1 MLFLYLLA
9 RFKKR
14 KKWLVAELAWMYIN
28 RAHKNSNITI
38 LETILM
44 LLWQYPTI
52 FKTSPYVMPKA
63 YSRPCQISIMMKH
76 IENLGIVRTVY
87 SGIFGDIQQY
97 LAGFRPIFRD
107 FQVYCGTLRHIKA
120 LLWQI
125 EQYLGRFRTLRNP
138 CIHNRAHTCIYSE
151 P

>member
-1 MLFLYLLA
+1 
-9 RFKKR
+9 
-14 KKWLVAELAWMYIN
+14 
-28 RAHKNSNITI
+28 
-38 LETILM
+38 
-44 LLWQYPTI
+44 
-52 FKTSPYVMPKA
+52 
-63 YSRPCQISIMMKH
+63 MMKH

-97 LAGFRPIFRD
+97 LAGFRSIFRD

-151 P
+151 PQHIQSPGVSSNACQTCQMIRYMQSLWHNQNSLFKYSQGYLGIFRYIDPYLAIFSHYSFCKTLHLKCLTVF